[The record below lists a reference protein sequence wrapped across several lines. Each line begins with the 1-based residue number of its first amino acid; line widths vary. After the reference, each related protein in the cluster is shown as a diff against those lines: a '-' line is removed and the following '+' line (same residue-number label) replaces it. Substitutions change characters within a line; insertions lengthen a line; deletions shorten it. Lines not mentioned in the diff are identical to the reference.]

1 MVQGCSTSN
10 MCGRCDSF
18 RNQGGFSSCATGTCP
33 NYFPEDPTISGN
45 FGSGFN
51 PGNGGG
57 NSGFNP
63 SNVGNSGFNPG
74 NMGGGDSGF
83 NPGNMGGNSGFNP
96 GNMMGNMGGGNSGY
110 NPGYG
115 YGGQPG
121 GDLVSV
127 V

>member
-1 MVQGCSTSN
+1 

-51 PGNGGG
+51 PGN
-57 NSGFNP
+57 
-63 SNVGNSGFNPG
+63 
-74 NMGGGDSGF
+74 
-83 NPGNMGGNSGFNP
+83 MGGNSGFNP

-115 YGGQPG
+115 YGGQTG
-121 GDLVSV
+121 GDLVRVLSNK
-127 V
+127 

>member
-1 MVQGCSTSN
+1 

-51 PGNGGG
+51 PGN
-57 NSGFNP
+57 
-63 SNVGNSGFNPG
+63 
-74 NMGGGDSGF
+74 MGGGDSGF

-110 NPGYG
+110 TPGYG
-115 YGGQPG
+115 YGGQPS

>member
-51 PGNGGG
+51 PGN
-57 NSGFNP
+57 
-63 SNVGNSGFNPG
+63 
-74 NMGGGDSGF
+74 
-83 NPGNMGGNSGFNP
+83 MGGNSGFNP

>member
-51 PGNGGG
+51 PGN
-57 NSGFNP
+57 
-63 SNVGNSGFNPG
+63 
-74 NMGGGDSGF
+74 
-83 NPGNMGGNSGFNP
+83 MGGNSGFNP

-115 YGGQPG
+115 YGGQTG
-121 GDLVSV
+121 GDLVRVLSNK
-127 V
+127 